1 MYGNEGME
9 RLIPLVNKLQDAF
22 ASLNLPLNLD
32 LPQIAVV
39 GSQSAGKSSVLEN
52 FVGRDFL
59 PRGSGIVTRRP
70 LILQLVHDN
79 SVEYGEFIHCKN
91 KKFTDFDDIRREIEQ
106 ETDRITGSNKG
117 ISNIPINLR
126 IHSPSVLN
134 LTLIDLPGMT
144 KVPVGDQPPDIE
156 TQIRNMIIEFIERD
170 SCLILAV
177 SPANS
182 DLANSDAL
190 KLAKEYDPQGLR
202 TIGVLTKLD
211 LMDEG
216 TDAQEILENKLLP
229 LRRGYIG
236 VVNRSQRDI
245 DGRKDITAAL
255 EAERRFFLSHPSYR
269 HMADRMGT
277 PYLQRILNQQ
287 LTNHIRDTLPH
298 LRNRL
303 QTQLI
308 SLEKEVSDFRNY
320 RPDDP
325 AYKTKAL
332 LQMVQ
337 SFEAEFSQ
345 NISGHVADVNTQIL
359 SGGAEINRVFHERFR
374 YDLLKIEFDEKTL
387 RKEIAVAI
395 QNIHGVRPGLFTPD
409 MAFDATV
416 RKQIEKLRIPSLKC
430 VDMVVSKLTDVL
442 QQCSDKVGRFP
453 RLREEIERVV
463 NMRVRELEIATKQ
476 QIQTLIDFQLAYMN
490 TNHEDFIGFQN
501 AEQRAND
508 SSKSK
513 LGNQVICKGWLNL
526 INPSLLRGGS
536 RYCWFVLTT
545 DTLTWYKDDEER
557 ERRFVLPLDGL
568 KQRSGDTGFFSKRPT
583 FVLHHPD
590 PKVNLYKDHKTLDLS
605 ADTEEA
611 VEAWKAA
618 LVRAGVFHDPSG
630 KPDEQTD
637 DGDSNKI
644 ATDPKLE
651 RQVEIIRNLVD
662 SYMKI
667 VTKTQRDMVPKIVM
681 HQLINEIKTFLKGDL
696 LPKLYSQDPNNLMEE
711 SSAEKKH
718 REEIIRMYDSIREAL
733 SVISDVIANTHS
745 VPLPPPVSDDWIETE
760 SSTGSSNT
768 RRPLPSSNASHSG
781 HYSTSTT
788 QRPLSPNNITSNS
801 NRPIPSRPAPNLP
814 IRHTLNPPTIVT
826 TAPGQLPAPLLP
838 QRMPQFN
845 NGLSQ
850 SASTGNLP
858 GTISSGGIG
867 GNTFMT
873 TNPSNGSTLN
883 TTYSTTNAPWVS
895 FDPLFNQSQSSAI
908 APPIPPPKLTSLS
921 GNLGHPSI
929 PERPGNIG
937 MPRIPPR
944 PTS

>member
-9 RLIPLVNKLQDAF
+9 KLIPLVNKLQDAF

-70 LILQLVHDN
+70 LILQLVHDK

-106 ETDRITGSNKG
+106 ETDRVTGSNKG

-126 IHSPSVLN
+126 IHSPIVLN

-156 TQIRNMIIEFIERD
+156 AQIRNMIIEFIERD

-202 TIGVLTKLD
+202 TIGVITKLD

-216 TDAQEILENKLLP
+216 TDAREILENRLLP
-229 LRRGYIG
+229 LRRGYVG

-245 DGRKDITAAL
+245 DGRKNISAAL

-287 LTNHIRDTLPH
+287 LTNHIRETLPH

-308 SLEKEVSDFRNY
+308 SLEKDVSDFRNY
-320 RPDDP
+320 HPDDP

-345 NISGHVADVNTQIL
+345 NISGHVADVDTQTL

-453 RLREEIERVV
+453 RLREEIERIV
-463 NMRVRELEIATKQ
+463 NMRVRELEVATKQ
-476 QIQTLIDFQLAYMN
+476 QIKTLIDFQLAYMN

-501 AEQRAND
+501 AEQRVND
-508 SSKSK
+508 NSKSK
-513 LGNQVICKGWLNL
+513 LGNQVICKGWLSL

-536 RYCWFVLTT
+536 RYCWFVLTA

-557 ERRFVLPLDGL
+557 EKRYVLPLDGL

-583 FVLHHPD
+583 FVLYHPD
-590 PKVNLYKDHKTLDLS
+590 PKTNVYKDHKTLDLS
-605 ADTEEA
+605 ADSEEA

-618 LVRAGVFHDPSG
+618 LVRAGVFHDPSA
-630 KPDEQTD
+630 KSEEQND
-637 DGDSNKI
+637 DGDLNKT
-644 ATDPKLE
+644 AADPKLE

-667 VTKTQRDMVPKIVM
+667 VTKTQRDMVPKIIM

-696 LPKLYSQDPNNLMEE
+696 LPGLYSQDPNNLMEE

-718 REEIIRMYDSIREAL
+718 REEMIRMYDSIREAL

-745 VPLPPPVSDDWIETE
+745 VPLPPPVNDDWIETE
-760 SSTGSSNT
+760 SSTGQSNV
-768 RRPLPSSNASHSG
+768 RRPLPSSNTSYSG
-781 HYSTSTT
+781 HYGSSTT
-788 QRPLSPNNITSNS
+788 TPRALSPNNLSSAS

-814 IRHTLNPPTIVT
+814 VRHTLNPPTIVT
-826 TAPGQLPAPLLP
+826 TAPGQLPAPLIP
-838 QRMPQFN
+838 Q
-845 NGLSQ
+845 
-850 SASTGNLP
+850 
-858 GTISSGGIG
+858 
-867 GNTFMT
+867 
-873 TNPSNGSTLN
+873 
-883 TTYSTTNAPWVS
+883 
-895 FDPLFNQSQSSAI
+895 
-908 APPIPPPKLTSLS
+908 
-921 GNLGHPSI
+921 
-929 PERPGNIG
+929 
-937 MPRIPPR
+937 
-944 PTS
+944 

>member
-70 LILQLVHDN
+70 LILQLVHDK

-91 KKFTDFDDIRREIEQ
+91 KRFTDFDEIRREIEQ
-106 ETDRITGSNKG
+106 ETERVTGSNKG

-126 IHSPSVLN
+126 IHSPRVLN

-202 TIGVLTKLD
+202 TIGVITKLD
-211 LMDEG
+211 LMDDG
-216 TDAQEILENKLLP
+216 TDAQEILENRLLP
-229 LRRGYIG
+229 LRRGYVG

-245 DGRKDITAAL
+245 EGRKNISAAL

-287 LTNHIRDTLPH
+287 LTNHIRETLPN

-303 QTQLI
+303 QAQLI

-345 NISGHVADVNTQIL
+345 NIDGHVSEVDTQTL

-387 RKEIAVAI
+387 RREIAVAI

-416 RKQIEKLRIPSLKC
+416 KKQIERLRIPSLKC
-430 VDMVVSKLTDVL
+430 VDMVVSRLTDVL
-442 QQCSDKVGRFP
+442 QHCSDKVGRFP
-453 RLREEIERVV
+453 RLREEIERIV

-476 QIQTLIDFQLAYMN
+476 QIKTLIDFQLAYMN

-501 AEQRAND
+501 AEQRVAD
-508 SSKSK
+508 SAKSK
-513 LGNQVICKGWLNL
+513 LGNQVICKGWLSL

-536 RYCWFVLTT
+536 RYCWFVLTA

-557 ERRFVLPLDGL
+557 EKRYVLPLDGL
-568 KQRSGDTGFFSKRPT
+568 KQRAGDTGFFSKRPT
-583 FVLHHPD
+583 FVLYHPD
-590 PKVNLYKDHKTLDLS
+590 PKTNVYKDHKTLDLS
-605 ADTEEA
+605 ADSEEA

-618 LVRAGVFHDPSG
+618 LVRAGVFHDPIS
-630 KPDEQTD
+630 KPDEQND
-637 DGDSNKI
+637 DGDLSK
-644 ATDPKLE
+644 AAADPKLE

-667 VTKTQRDMVPKIVM
+667 VTKTQRDMVPKIIM
-681 HQLINEIKTFLKGDL
+681 HQLINEIKMFLKGDL
-696 LPKLYSQDPNNLMEE
+696 LPGLYAQDPNNLMEE
-711 SSAEKKH
+711 SAAEKKH
-718 REEIIRMYDSIREAL
+718 REEMIRMYDAIREAL

-745 VPLPPPVSDDWIETE
+745 VPLPPPVNDDWIETE
-760 SSTGSSNT
+760 PASGPNNN
-768 RRPLPSSNASHSG
+768 RRPYASSNASLPGLYPTPSRA
-781 HYSTSTT
+781 TT
-788 QRPLSPNNITSNS
+788 PNNNNS
-801 NRPIPSRPAPNLP
+801 NPAGRPIPSRPAPNLP
-814 IRHTLNPPTIVT
+814 MRHTLNPPAIVT
-826 TAPGQLPAPLLP
+826 TAPGQLPTPLLP
-838 QRMPQFN
+838 HRMPQIN
-845 NGLSQ
+845 NGFSH
-850 SASTGNLP
+850 SASTGHLP
-858 GTISSGGIG
+858 GTISSGA
-867 GNTFMT
+867 
-873 TNPSNGSTLN
+873 TNNSNSVTNGSNPN
-883 TTYSTTNAPWVS
+883 TPWIA
-895 FDPLFNQSQSSAI
+895 FDPLFNQSQSGTI

-921 GNLGHPSI
+921 GNLGHPTI
-929 PERPGNIG
+929 PERPGTTG

>member
-70 LILQLVHDN
+70 LILQLIHDK

-106 ETDRITGSNKG
+106 ETDRLTGSNKG

-156 TQIRNMIIEFIERD
+156 AQIRNMIIEFIERD

-202 TIGVLTKLD
+202 TIGVITKLD

-216 TDAQEILENKLLP
+216 TDAQEILENRLLP

-245 DGRKDITAAL
+245 DGRKNISAAL

-277 PYLQRILNQQ
+277 PYLQRVLNQQ
-287 LTNHIRDTLPH
+287 LTNHIRETLPH

-303 QTQLI
+303 QAQLI
-308 SLEKEVSDFRNY
+308 SLEKEVSDLRNY

-325 AYKTKAL
+325 SYKTKAL

-345 NISGHVADVNTQIL
+345 NIDGHVGDVNTQTL

-430 VDMVVSKLTDVL
+430 VDMVVSRLTDVL
-442 QQCSDKVGRFP
+442 QRCSDKVGRFP
-453 RLREEIERVV
+453 RLREEIERIV

-476 QIQTLIDFQLAYMN
+476 QIKALIDFELAYMN

-513 LGNQVICKGWLNL
+513 LGNQVICKGWLSL
-526 INPSLLRGGS
+526 VNPSKLRGGG
-536 RYCWFVLTT
+536 RYCWFVLTA

-557 ERRFVLPLDGL
+557 EKRYVLPLDGL
-568 KQRSGDTGFFSKRPT
+568 KQRSGDTGFFSRRST
-583 FVLHHPD
+583 FILYHPD
-590 PKVNLYKDHKTLDLS
+590 PKTNVYKDHKTLDLA
-605 ADTEEA
+605 ADSEEA

-618 LVRAGVFHDPSG
+618 LLRAGVFHDPSS
-630 KPDEQTD
+630 KSDEQSD
-637 DGDSNKI
+637 DGDLSKVT
-644 ATDPKLE
+644 AADPKLE

-667 VTKTQRDMVPKIVM
+667 VTKTQRDMVPKIIM
-681 HQLINEIKTFLKGDL
+681 HQLINEIKIFLKGDL
-696 LPKLYSQDPNNLMEE
+696 LPGLYSQDPNNLMEE

-718 REEIIRMYDSIREAL
+718 REEMIRMYDSIREAL
-733 SVISDVIANTHS
+733 SVISDVIASTHS
-745 VPLPPPVSDDWIETE
+745 VPVPPPVNDDWIEADLPSGPGNIRRPPGSGNT
-760 SSTGSSNT
+760 SDYHGSS
-768 RRPLPSSNASHSG
+768 
-781 HYSTSTT
+781 
-788 QRPLSPNNITSNS
+788 QRALSPNNTASSSSI
-801 NRPIPSRPAPNLP
+801 RPIPSRPAPNLP
-814 IRHTLNPPTIVT
+814 IRHTLNPPTIMT

-838 QRMPQFN
+838 QRMPQFS

-858 GTISSGGIG
+858 GTITSSGFS
-867 GNTFMT
+867 GNVLMT
-873 TNPSNGSTLN
+873 NAPNGSN
-883 TTYSTTNAPWVS
+883 SQTTYSTTSPWVS
-895 FDPLFNQSQSSAI
+895 FDPLFNQSQSGSI

-921 GNLGHPSI
+921 GNLGHPYI
-929 PERPGNIG
+929 PERPGNVG

-944 PTS
+944 PTT

>member
-1 MYGNEGME
+1 
-9 RLIPLVNKLQDAF
+9 
-22 ASLNLPLNLD
+22 
-32 LPQIAVV
+32 
-39 GSQSAGKSSVLEN
+39 
-52 FVGRDFL
+52 
-59 PRGSGIVTRRP
+59 
-70 LILQLVHDN
+70 
-79 SVEYGEFIHCKN
+79 
-91 KKFTDFDDIRREIEQ
+91 
-106 ETDRITGSNKG
+106 
-117 ISNIPINLR
+117 
-126 IHSPSVLN
+126 
-134 LTLIDLPGMT
+134 MT

-156 TQIRNMIIEFIERD
+156 TQIRNMIIEFIEKD

-202 TIGVLTKLD
+202 TIGVITKLD
-211 LMDEG
+211 LMDDG
-216 TDAQEILENKLLP
+216 TDAQEILENRLLP
-229 LRRGYIG
+229 LRRGYVG

-245 DGRKDITAAL
+245 DGHKNISAAL

-287 LTNHIRDTLPH
+287 LTNHIRETLPN

-303 QTQLI
+303 QAQLI

-345 NISGHVADVNTQIL
+345 NIDGHVAEVDTQTL

-416 RKQIEKLRIPSLKC
+416 RKQIERLRIPSLKC
-430 VDMVVSKLTDVL
+430 VDMVVSRLTDVL
-442 QQCSDKVGRFP
+442 QHCSDKVGRFP
-453 RLREEIERVV
+453 RLREEIERIV

-476 QIQTLIDFQLAYMN
+476 QIKILIDFQLAYMN

-501 AEQRAND
+501 AEQRVND
-508 SSKSK
+508 SAKSK
-513 LGNQVICKGWLNL
+513 LGNQVICKGWLSL

-536 RYCWFVLTT
+536 RYCWFVLTA
-545 DTLTWYKDDEER
+545 DTLTWFKDDEEKEKR
-557 ERRFVLPLDGL
+557 YVLPLDGL
-568 KQRSGDTGFFSKRPT
+568 KQRAGDTGFFSKRPT
-583 FVLHHPD
+583 FVLYHTD
-590 PKVNLYKDHKTLDLS
+590 NKTNVYKDHKTLDLS
-605 ADTEEA
+605 ADSEEA

-618 LVRAGVFHDPSG
+618 LVRAGVFHDPTS
-630 KPDEQTD
+630 KPDEQSD
-637 DGDSNKI
+637 DGDLSK
-644 ATDPKLE
+644 AAADPKLE

-667 VTKTQRDMVPKIVM
+667 VTKTQRDMVPKIIM
-681 HQLINEIKTFLKGDL
+681 HQLINEIKVFLKGDL
-696 LPKLYSQDPNNLMEE
+696 LPGLYSQDPSCLMEE
-711 SSAEKKH
+711 SAAEKKH
-718 REEIIRMYDSIREAL
+718 REEMIRMYDSIREAL

-745 VPLPPPVSDDWIETE
+745 VPLPPPVNDDWIEE
-760 SSTGSSNT
+760 SSSGPNNNI
-768 RRPLPSSNASHSG
+768 RRPPGSGNVSLPG
-781 HYSTSTT
+781 HFATPAKGST
-788 QRPLSPNNITSNS
+788 PNNSAINLS

-814 IRHTLNPPTIVT
+814 IRHALNPPTIVT

-838 QRMPQFN
+838 QRTPQFS

-858 GTISSGGIG
+858 GTFTSGTGNSS
-867 GNTFMT
+867 NLLLTSV
-873 TNPSNGSTLN
+873 PNGSNPN
-883 TTYSTTNAPWVS
+883 TVYTTNAPWIS
-895 FDPLFNQSQSSAI
+895 FDPLFNQSQSGSI
-908 APPIPPPKLTSLS
+908 APPVPPPKLTSLS
-921 GNLGHPSI
+921 GNLGHPII
-929 PERPGNIG
+929 PERPGNSG

-944 PTS
+944 PTT

>member
-70 LILQLVHDN
+70 LILQLVHDK

-216 TDAQEILENKLLP
+216 TDAQEILENRLLP

-332 LQMVQ
+332 L
-337 SFEAEFSQ
+337 
-345 NISGHVADVNTQIL
+345 H
-359 SGGAEINRVFHERFR
+359 INRYFLHKLSSVKRLNRFNF
-374 YDLLKIEFDEKTL
+374 LLTVIEFDEKTL

-667 VTKTQRDMVPKIVM
+667 VTKTQRDMVPKIIM

-745 VPLPPPVSDDWIETE
+745 VPLPPPVSDDWIETFQE